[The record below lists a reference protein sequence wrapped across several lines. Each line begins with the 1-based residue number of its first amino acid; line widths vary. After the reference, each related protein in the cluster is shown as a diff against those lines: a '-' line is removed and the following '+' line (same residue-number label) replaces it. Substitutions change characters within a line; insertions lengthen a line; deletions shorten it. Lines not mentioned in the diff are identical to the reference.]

1 MKLQIVSDLHLE
13 FYPLEI
19 TNAGADALVLS
30 GDICCAAYFKKSE
43 ASPYYVKAENAHAFF
58 HQVGR
63 EFDTVFYV
71 PGNHEHYS
79 GKWEETSDLLRNVIP
94 DNFIYLDNDWV
105 DFNGYRIIGGT
116 MWTDFDGGSPVA
128 QALVEGGLNDYNY
141 IKFRDRK
148 LRGSKTAL
156 EHATFKRLVD
166 DFATDN
172 TLVFTHHGP
181 SWQSVTPAYRTG
193 RYSHL
198 NAGYVS
204 NLDNFILDHDG
215 IKLWTHGHVH
225 SSHDYMIGDTR
236 IFANP
241 RGYANA
247 TSTENPDFNASII
260 VTV

>member
-19 TNAGADALVLS
+19 RNAGADVLVLS
-30 GDICCAAYFKKSE
+30 GDICCAAYFKKSD
-43 ASPYYVKAENAHAFF
+43 ASPYFKKAFEAKEFF
-58 HQVGR
+58 YQVGQ
-63 EFDTVFYV
+63 EFDKVFYI
-71 PGNHEHYS
+71 PGNHEYYS
-79 GKWEETSDLLRNVIP
+79 GKWEDTSDLIRSSIP
-94 DNFIYLDNDWV
+94 DNFIYLDNEWV
-105 DFNGYRIIGGT
+105 DYNGYRIIGGT
-116 MWTDFDGGSPVA
+116 LWTDFDGGSPVA
-128 QALVEGGLNDYNY
+128 QAMVEGGLNDYNY

-156 EHATFKRLVD
+156 EHALLKQIIS
-166 DFATDN
+166 DFTTDN

-181 SWQSVTPAYRTG
+181 SWQSITPEYRHG
-193 RYSHL
+193 RYSYL
-198 NAGYVS
+198 NPGYVS
-204 NLDNFILDHDG
+204 NLDNFILDHPE

-247 TSTENPDFNASII
+247 TSTENPDFDASLII
-260 VTV
+260 TV